1 MSAPQGGANLVE
13 IRARRGW
20 SALNLS
26 DLWEYRE
33 LLYFF
38 IWREIKGRY
47 RQMALGPLWIIL
59 KPFMTMVV
67 MSLVFGKLAKIPSDG
82 LPYPIFNF
90 AALLP
95 WQFFAVSVSK
105 SSTSLVA
112 NMSMIS
118 KVYFPRL
125 TIPISS
131 AASGLVDLAMAFL
144 ILLGMLLYYG
154 VVPNW
159 HVVFLPLFLLL
170 AVATALA
177 IGLCLATLSV
187 KFRDVK
193 FGVEHGLQ
201 VWLYASPVVYPAS
214 MIPEGW
220 RDLYML
226 NPMAWV
232 IEGFRWALLGK
243 GQTPDWTLAVT
254 SAMVLVL
261 LVVGAYTFR
270 RTERTIVDLK

>member
-1 MSAPQGGANLVE
+1 MSKPEGAHLVE
-13 IRARRGW
+13 IKARKGW
-20 SALNLS
+20 SSLNLAE
-26 DLWEYRE
+26 LWEYRE

-38 IWREIKGRY
+38 TWREIKSRY

-59 KPFMTMVV
+59 KPFATMVV

-90 AALLP
+90 TALLP
-95 WQFFAVSVSK
+95 WQLFAVSLSK
-105 SSTSLVA
+105 SSTSLVT
-112 NMSMIS
+112 SMGVIS

-125 TIPISS
+125 TMPISS
-131 AASGLVDLAMAFL
+131 AASGLVDFAMAFL
-144 ILLGMLLYYG
+144 ILIGMMIYYG
-154 VVPNW
+154 VVPEW
-159 HVVFLPLFLLL
+159 RVLYLPLFILL
-170 AVATALA
+170 AFIASLGV
-177 IGLCLATLSV
+177 GMCLATLSV
-187 KFRDVK
+187 KYRDVK
-193 FGVEHGLQ
+193 FGVEHALQ
-201 VWLYASPVVYPAS
+201 IWIYASPVVYPAS

-232 IEGFRWALLGK
+232 IEGFRWCLLGK

-254 SAMVLVL
+254 SGLSLVL
-261 LVVGAYTFR
+261 LVIGAYTFR